1 MDNVHAAASAAA
13 STGFFSPQ
21 VFETIKSA
29 IGYGGVLAAAIVSAF
44 IGIRKAIK
52 DLRKAEEAPLAGN
65 NPAAKVIGATILEST
80 TLLMW
85 SESNRDVVE
94 AIESQTRAI
103 NYNTEALRE
112 VCRDLGETRHQIE
125 RLRDKMS

>member
-1 MDNVHAAASAAA
+1 M
-13 STGFFSPQ
+13 
-21 VFETIKSA
+21 FETIKSA